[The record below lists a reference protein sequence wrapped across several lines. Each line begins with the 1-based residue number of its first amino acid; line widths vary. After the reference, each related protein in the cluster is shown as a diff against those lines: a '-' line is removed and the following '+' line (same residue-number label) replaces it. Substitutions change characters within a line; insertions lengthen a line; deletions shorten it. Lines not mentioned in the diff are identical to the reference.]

1 MSPNIAQGAMFGGQ
15 TCPCLRTTTLEPYVV
30 TALKGCWIM
39 LNYVLE
45 DLMHIDLYTS
55 KGWFV

>member
-1 MSPNIAQGAMFGGQ
+1 MFGGQ

-55 KGWFV
+55 KEWFV